1 MILLIYEKTTT
12 NILIIFSSQLFAE
25 WKAVS
30 IGKDRVFYVDFDN
43 LESDGYIFFWE
54 LVNLKEV
61 EKFGRDYYKSFK
73 TYKQAD
79 CKLFQVRYIQK
90 TSIYSQ
96 EFGRGNLIQEVE
108 YDGAWLVP
116 PPDSNLDTILKRV
129 CE

>member
-1 MILLIYEKTTT
+1 MKKLLFIC
-12 NILIIFSSQLFAE
+12 LIIFSSQSFAD

-43 LESDGYIFFWE
+43 LRESDGYIFFWE
-54 LVNLKEV
+54 LVNLKEA
-61 EKFGRDYYKSFK
+61 EKFGNDYYKSFK

-108 YDGAWLVP
+108 YDGAWLVAT
-116 PPDSNLDTILKRV
+116 PDSNLEAVLNKV
-129 CE
+129 CK

>member
-1 MILLIYEKTTT
+1 MKKLLF
-12 NILIIFSSQLFAE
+12 LFLLIFSSQSFAE

-43 LESDGYIFFWE
+43 IRESDGYIFFWE
-54 LVNLKEV
+54 LVNLKEA
-61 EKFGRDYYKSFK
+61 EKFGRDFYKSFK

-79 CKLFQVRYIQK
+79 CKLFQVKYIQK
-90 TSIYSQ
+90 TYIYSQ

>member
-1 MILLIYEKTTT
+1 MKKLLFLFLLIF
-12 NILIIFSSQLFAE
+12 LSQSFAE
-25 WKAVS
+25 WKPVS
-30 IGKDRVFYVDFDN
+30 IGKDRVFYVDIDN
-43 LESDGYIFFWE
+43 LRESDGYIFFWE
-54 LVNLKEV
+54 LVNLKKA

-90 TSIYSQ
+90 THIYSQ
-96 EFGRGNLIQEVE
+96 EFGKGNLIQEVE

-116 PPDSNLDTILKRV
+116 PPDSNLDKILKRV

>member
-1 MILLIYEKTTT
+1 MILIYEKLLL
-12 NILIIFSSQLFAE
+12 IFLIIFSSQLFAE

-43 LESDGYIFFWE
+43 LRESDGYIFFWE

-79 CKLFQVRYIQK
+79 CKLFQGD
-90 TSIYSQ
+90 IYKKPP
-96 EFGRGNLIQEVE
+96 FIHKNLEEEI
-108 YDGAWLVP
+108 
-116 PPDSNLDTILKRV
+116 
-129 CE
+129 

>member
-1 MILLIYEKTTT
+1 MKKLLF
-12 NILIIFSSQLFAE
+12 LFLLIFSSQSFAE

-43 LESDGYIFFWE
+43 LRESNGYIFFWE
-54 LVNLKEV
+54 LVNLKEA
-61 EKFGRDYYKSFK
+61 EKFGRDFYKSFK

-90 TSIYSQ
+90 TYIYSE

-108 YDGAWLVP
+108 YDGAWLVAL
-116 PPDSNLDTILKRV
+116 PDSNLEAVLNKV
-129 CE
+129 CK

>member
-1 MILLIYEKTTT
+1 MKKLLF
-12 NILIIFSSQLFAE
+12 LFLLIFSSQLFAKWE
-25 WKAVS
+25 LVTESANTK
-30 IGKDRVFYVDFDN
+30 FYIDFDTIR
-43 LESDGYIFFWE
+43 ESDGYIFFWE
-54 LVNLKEV
+54 LVNLKEA
-61 EKFGRDYYKSFK
+61 EKFGRYYYKSFK

-79 CKLFQVRYIQK
+79 CKLFEVKYIQN
-90 TSIYSQ
+90 TYIYSH

>member
-1 MILLIYEKTTT
+1 MKKLLF
-12 NILIIFSSQLFAE
+12 LFLLIFSSQSFAE

-30 IGKDRVFYVDFDN
+30 IGKDRVFYVDIDN
-43 LESDGYIFFWE
+43 ITERDGYTFYWE
-54 LVNLKEV
+54 LVNLKEA
-61 EKFGRDYYKSFK
+61 EKFGSDYYKSFK
-73 TYKQAD
+73 THKQAD

-116 PPDSNLDTILKRV
+116 PPDSDLDTILKRV

>member
-1 MILLIYEKTTT
+1 M
-12 NILIIFSSQLFAE
+12 
-25 WKAVS
+25 
-30 IGKDRVFYVDFDN
+30 FYVDFDN
-43 LESDGYIFFWE
+43 LRESDGYIFFWE
-54 LVNLKEV
+54 LVNLKKA

-90 TSIYSQ
+90 THIYSQ
-96 EFGRGNLIQEVE
+96 EFGKGNLIQEVE

-116 PPDSNLDTILKRV
+116 PPDSNLDKILKRV